1 MEKQLKIPVQKT
13 GVAIKQMKQVMKI
26 RFLID
31 MNLVLVLVLILVP
44 VVLHGH
50 PVSTG
55 NGSEGYIWTDIKQLG
70 IRGKGWA
77 EDPLLYNRLPAK
89 AETMVR
95 NDVWDLS
102 HHTTGFYVQLK
113 TNATSIMANWKLTE
127 EKLAFPHMAATG
139 VSGLDLYVKMND
151 GSWHWLGIG
160 KPDSIESTFMLAEG
174 LSESPREYL
183 LYLPLY
189 NGIEFVKIGVPPA
202 FKVEPVPTVP
212 GKPIVFYGTSITQ
225 GGCASRPGMCAT
237 AILGRRLNR
246 EIINLGF
253 SGNGRMEPEVA
264 ELLAELDPLVYFIDC
279 LPNLMPDEVAERV
292 EPFVNIL
299 RASHPETPIVLAE
312 GITYNNAFL
321 VGSNAT
327 ENAHSW
333 KALRNAYENLLNQGA
348 RHLYY
353 QVAEGQLGFDGEGTV
368 DGVHPTD
375 LGFYRQAGVYQLI
388 LENIIKCNTNE
399 K

>member
-1 MEKQLKIPVQKT
+1 
-13 GVAIKQMKQVMKI
+13 MKI

-31 MNLVLVLVLILVP
+31 MKLALFLGLLLISASIN
-44 VVLHGH
+44 GH
-50 PVSTG
+50 PEAKGV
-55 NGSEGYIWTDIKQLG
+55 EADGYIWTDIKQLG
-70 IRGKGWA
+70 IRGKGWV
-77 EDPLLYNRLPAK
+77 EDPLLYNRLPAR
-89 AETMVR
+89 AETLVR
-95 NDVWDLS
+95 DDVWDLS
-102 HHTTGFYVQLK
+102 HHTAGFYVQFK
-113 TNATSIMANWKLTE
+113 TNATSIKGHWKLTKE
-127 EKLAFPHMAATG
+127 NLAFPHMAATG
-139 VSGLDLYVKMND
+139 VSGLDLYVKMED
-151 GSWHWLGIG
+151 GSWRWLGMG
-160 KPDSIESTFMLAEG
+160 KPDSIESTFMLVEG
-174 LSESPREYL
+174 INESPREYL

-202 FKVEPVPTVP
+202 FKVEPVPSDL

-264 ELLAELDPLVYFIDC
+264 ELLAELDPLIYFIDC

-299 RASHPETPIVLAE
+299 RAAHPETPIVLAE
-312 GITYNNAFL
+312 GITYNNAIL
-321 VGSNAT
+321 VESNAI

-333 KALRNAYENLLNQGA
+333 KALRNAYENLLNQGLK
-348 RHLYY
+348 HLYY
-353 QVAEGQLGFDGEGTV
+353 QIAEGQLGFDGEGTV

-375 LGFYRQAGVYQLI
+375 LGFYRQAGVYQLT
-388 LENIIKCNTNE
+388 LENIIKGITNE
-399 K
+399 